1 MKQYGAFD
9 AKTHFSEILNSVA
22 QGEKCVITRH
32 GIKIAL
38 LIPFSS
44 EESMNPAQEAIRTIK
59 ALRKGI
65 TLGKEISIKKL
76 RAEGRR

>member
-22 QGEKCVITRH
+22 QGEKCIITRH

-38 LIPFSS
+38 LTPFSV
-44 EESMNPAQEAIRTIK
+44 EESTNLAHEAIRAIK
-59 ALRKGI
+59 AIRKGI
-65 TLGKEISIKKL
+65 TLGKKLSIKNL

>member
-9 AKTHFSEILNSVA
+9 AKTHFSKILNNVA

-38 LIPFSS
+38 LIPFSVEDS
-44 EESMNPAQEAIRTIK
+44 VNPAQEAIRTIK
-59 ALRKGI
+59 AIRKGI
-65 TLGKEISIKKL
+65 TLGKKLSIKKL